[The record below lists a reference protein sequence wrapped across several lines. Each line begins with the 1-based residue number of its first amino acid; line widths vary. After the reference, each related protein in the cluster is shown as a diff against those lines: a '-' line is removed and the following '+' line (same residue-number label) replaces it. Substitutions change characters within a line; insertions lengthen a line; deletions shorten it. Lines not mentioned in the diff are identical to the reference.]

1 MTGDANFAFYT
12 FLVKA
17 SFDAQTNRPRN
28 PSNGLGITWS
38 QALENIKRYKITSS
52 INPLNLCA
60 WHQCPNHD
68 QCLQLGLAN
77 PNRLGDLSQLKR
89 DPFGIGKLREL
100 VRQSE
105 HGGHISLL
113 SDDQVVEKFSHL
125 LHTRRWR
132 ICPHVEIRK
141 RIPAPSRV
149 QADPE
154 PPRVIQRQREP
165 VPIIDEPETSQ
176 FTGNHDPSAQ
186 ALALIDASAAG
197 LPFCAECEK
206 LRLKNAALAQQADH

>member
-1 MTGDANFAFYT
+1 M
-12 FLVKA
+12 V
-17 SFDAQTNRPRN
+17 
-28 PSNGLGITWS
+28 
-38 QALENIKRYKITSS
+38 NIKSHKITSS
-52 INPLNLCA
+52 INPLKLCA

-68 QCLQLGLAN
+68 HCLRLGLAS
-77 PNRLGDLSQLKR
+77 PNRHGELLQLKR
-89 DPFGIGKLREL
+89 DPSGIRKLREL
-100 VRQSE
+100 LRQSE
-105 HGGHISLL
+105 QGTLISLL

-165 VPIIDEPETSQ
+165 VPVVDEPETSQ
-176 FTGNHDPSAQ
+176 FAGNHDPIAQ
-186 ALALIDASAAG
+186 ALALIEASAAG

-206 LRLKNAALAQQADH
+206 LRLQNAASSSQAGR